1 MIILLGSQKGGC
13 GKSTLAVNIAGQ
25 LAHMG
30 KDVCLLDADRQGSA
44 SEWIEY
50 REEADVPITIHS
62 VSKYGNISEA
72 LTDLKQRYEYVV
84 CDVAGRDSKELRYG
98 MLAADILV
106 SPLRPSQPDINTIP
120 NLTEIFE
127 QAKTMNPD
135 LRGLLVLNL
144 CPTLPTIKEADQS
157 AEYLEGLDGFSLAVV
172 RIHDRKAYRDAFS
185 EGLCVA
191 EWKDQKAKNEIEWL
205 VNEVCEW

>member
-25 LAHMG
+25 LAVRG
-30 KDVCLLDADRQGSA
+30 KDVCLVDADRQGSS

-50 REEADVPITIHS
+50 RDDGSNLKCIHA
-62 VSKYGNISEA
+62 VSKFGNI
-72 LTDLKQRYEYVV
+72 TDTLKDLNQRYEYVI

-98 MLAADILV
+98 MLAADIFI
-106 SPLRPSQPDINTIP
+106 SPVRPSQPDINTIP
-120 NLTEIFE
+120 NLLDIFE
-127 QAKTMNPD
+127 QAKIINVN
-135 LRGLLVLNL
+135 LKGYLVLNL

-157 AEYLEGLDGFSLAVV
+157 AEYLSGLDGFVLANV
-172 RIHDRKAYRDAFS
+172 RIHERKAFRDSFS

-191 EWKDQKAKNEIEWL
+191 EWKDIKAKNEIEWL
-205 VNEVCEW
+205 VNEVLNG

>member
-98 MLAADILV
+98 MLAA
-106 SPLRPSQPDINTIP
+106 
-120 NLTEIFE
+120 
-127 QAKTMNPD
+127 
-135 LRGLLVLNL
+135 GLFVLW
-144 CPTLPTIKEADQS
+144 
-157 AEYLEGLDGFSLAVV
+157 GV
-172 RIHDRKAYRDAFS
+172 
-185 EGLCVA
+185 
-191 EWKDQKAKNEIEWL
+191 
-205 VNEVCEW
+205 